1 MRGKGVFVL
10 FIDASYVF
18 YMHLEGFVLFILGV
32 IKHKSGN
39 PGPVIL
45 HILLNTLIY
54 NYSLLL
60 PPISIIW
67 TLRLL
72 TVISMIYNID

>member
-1 MRGKGVFVL
+1 MGEGFFVL
-10 FIDASYVF
+10 YIAASYAL
-18 YMHLEGFVLFILGV
+18 YSHWEGFILFVLGV

-45 HILLNTLIY
+45 HLLLNTLIY

-60 PPISIIW
+60 PPNINNLN
-67 TLRLL
+67 TPFF
-72 TVISMIYNID
+72 TVISMIYNVD